1 MTEERSKVTTTENA
15 AGSAGRAAQA
25 SEVIDLAE
33 ATRRIPGGPD
43 AVKEMAQLLLEE
55 CPGLMQQIRDGLA
68 DQDATVVGRGAHT
81 LKSAAD
87 VFGAKAVVATAF
99 RIEKMGREENLQ
111 DVGKEMVE
119 LEEEVARLD
128 AALKSVISP
137 DSD

>member
-1 MTEERSKVTTTENA
+1 MGQEQTKATTTENA
-15 AGSAGRAAQA
+15 AGSAERVAQA
-25 SEVIDLAE
+25 SEVFDFAE

-55 CPGLMQQIRDGLA
+55 CPRLMQQIRDGLA
-68 DQDATVVGRGAHT
+68 NQDAAVVGRGAHT

-119 LEEEVARLD
+119 LEEEVARLHT
-128 AALKSVISP
+128 ALKSLTGP
-137 DSD
+137 ESD